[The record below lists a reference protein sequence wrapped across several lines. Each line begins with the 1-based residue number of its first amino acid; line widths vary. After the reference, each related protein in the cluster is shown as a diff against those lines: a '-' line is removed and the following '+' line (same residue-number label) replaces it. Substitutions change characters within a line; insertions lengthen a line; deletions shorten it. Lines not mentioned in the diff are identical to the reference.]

1 MKKGVLY
8 AIGAYGMWGFFPLYW
23 KWLGNVPAQE
33 ILVHRMVWSLVF
45 VGLLLLI
52 KKDWT
57 WVMPALK
64 DKRTL
69 LSYFV
74 AACLLTVNWYI
85 YIWGVNDGQ
94 IVETSLG
101 YFINPLV
108 SVFLGVFFLKETMRP
123 GQWVAVGLA
132 AMGVIYLTIRY
143 GQLPWIALS
152 LATTFGSYGLIK
164 KQVRL
169 NSLQGMGLETA
180 VLFVPAL
187 AYILYLTFT
196 QQSSFGT
203 INPQTTL
210 LLACAGI
217 VTAVPLLSFAAAAPR
232 IPLSMLGIL
241 QYLAP
246 TLQFLIGVV
255 IYHEPFP
262 ITRLIGFG
270 MIWAALLLYSIEGM
284 ISYRRAQFA

>member
-1 MKKGVLY
+1 MNKGILY

-23 KWLGNVPAQE
+23 KWLQGVPAQE

-45 VGLLLLI
+45 VGLLLAI
-52 KKDWT
+52 KKDWA

-64 DKRTL
+64 DRRTL
-69 LSYFV
+69 FSYFA
-74 AACLLTVNWYI
+74 AACLLAANWYV
-85 YIWGVNDGQ
+85 YIWGVNAGQ

-108 SVFLGVFFLKETMRP
+108 SVLFGVLFLQEKMRP
-123 GQWVAVGLA
+123 GQWLAVGLA
-132 AMGVIYLTIRY
+132 AAGVLYLTISY
-143 GQLPWIALS
+143 GRLPWIALT
-152 LATTFGSYGLIK
+152 LATTFGTYGLIK
-164 KQVRL
+164 KQVKL

-196 QQSSFGT
+196 HTGSFGT
-203 INPQTTL
+203 VNTQTTL

-217 VTAVPLLSFAAAAPR
+217 VTAIPLLFFAAAAPR

-246 TLQFLIGVV
+246 TLQFSIGVI

-262 ITRLIGFG
+262 IARLIGFG
-270 MIWAALLLYSIEGM
+270 IIWLALLIYSIEGM
-284 ISYRRAQFA
+284 ITYRRTQFA